1 VERPAMAGRVVSWP
15 GAGGDVE
22 IVQVVGLAIVSVVLL
37 LVIRQQRPE
46 VAVLLGLAVGLAVF
60 LMVAQRLAAVLDFL
74 RDLASRA
81 KVDSLYLN
89 TILKI
94 VGIAYMAEIGTQVC
108 HDAGE
113 NSVASKVELAGKI
126 LILVLAMPI
135 VMAILETI
143 LKVL

>member
-1 VERPAMAGRVVSWP
+1 MAGRVVSWP
-15 GAGGDVE
+15 GAGGYVE

-60 LMVAQRLAAVLDFL
+60 LMVAQRLAAILDFL

-81 KVDSLYLN
+81 QVDSLYLN

-135 VMAILETI
+135 VMAILEII

>member
-1 VERPAMAGRVVSWP
+1 
-15 GAGGDVE
+15 VE

-46 VAVLLGLAVGLAVF
+46 IAVLLALVVGLAVF
-60 LMVAQRLAAVLDFL
+60 FLVAQRLVAILDFL

-81 KVDSLYLN
+81 RVDSLYLN

-94 VGIAYMAEIGTQVC
+94 VGIAYIAEIGAQVC
-108 HDAGE
+108 RDAE
-113 NSVASKVELAGKI
+113 DTTIASKVELAGKV

-143 LKVL
+143 LKIL

>member
-1 VERPAMAGRVVSWP
+1 M
-15 GAGGDVE
+15 E
-22 IVQVVGLAIVSVVLL
+22 IVQVVGLAIMAVVLL

-94 VGIAYMAEIGTQVC
+94 IGIAYIAEIGTQVC

-113 NSVASKVELAGKI
+113 SSVASKVELAGKI

-135 VMAILETI
+135 LMAILETI
-143 LKVL
+143 LKAL

>member
-1 VERPAMAGRVVSWP
+1 M
-15 GAGGDVE
+15 E

>member
-1 VERPAMAGRVVSWP
+1 M
-15 GAGGDVE
+15 E

-37 LVIRQQRPE
+37 LVVRQQRPE
-46 VAVLLGLAVGLAVF
+46 IAVLLALVVGLAVF
-60 LMVAQRLAAVLDFL
+60 FLVAQRLVAILDFL

-81 KVDSLYLN
+81 RVDSLYLN

-94 VGIAYMAEIGTQVC
+94 VGIAYIAEIGAQVC
-108 HDAGE
+108 RDAE
-113 NSVASKVELAGKI
+113 DTTIASKVELAGKV

-143 LKVL
+143 LKIL

>member
-1 VERPAMAGRVVSWP
+1 M
-15 GAGGDVE
+15 E

-46 VAVLLGLAVGLAVF
+46 IAVLLALVVGLAVF
-60 LMVAQRLAAVLDFL
+60 FLVAQRLVAILDFL

-81 KVDSLYLN
+81 RVDSLYLN

-94 VGIAYMAEIGTQVC
+94 VGIAYIAEIGAQVC
-108 HDAGE
+108 RDAE
-113 NSVASKVELAGKI
+113 DTTIASKVELAGKV

-143 LKVL
+143 LKIL

>member
-1 VERPAMAGRVVSWP
+1 
-15 GAGGDVE
+15 VE

-46 VAVLLGLAVGLAVF
+46 IAVLLALVVGLAVF
-60 LMVAQRLAAVLDFL
+60 FLVAQRLVAILDFL
-74 RDLASRA
+74 RDLAARA
-81 KVDSLYLN
+81 RVDSLYLN

-94 VGIAYMAEIGTQVC
+94 VGIAYIAEIGAQVC
-108 HDAGE
+108 RDAE
-113 NSVASKVELAGKI
+113 DTTIASKVELAGKV

-143 LKVL
+143 LKIL

>member
-1 VERPAMAGRVVSWP
+1 
-15 GAGGDVE
+15 VE

-37 LVIRQQRPE
+37 LVVRQQRPE
-46 VAVLLGLAVGLAVF
+46 IAVLLGLVVGLAIF
-60 LMVAQRLAAVLDFL
+60 FMVAQRLVAILDFL

-81 KVDSLYLN
+81 RVDSLYLN

-94 VGIAYMAEIGTQVC
+94 VGIAYIAEIGAQVC
-108 HDAGE
+108 RDAADTTI
-113 NSVASKVELAGKI
+113 ASKVELAGKV

-143 LKVL
+143 LKIL

>member
-1 VERPAMAGRVVSWP
+1 MAGRVVSWP

-60 LMVAQRLAAVLDFL
+60 LMVAQRLAAILDFL

-81 KVDSLYLN
+81 QVDSLYLN

>member
-1 VERPAMAGRVVSWP
+1 MVGL
-15 GAGGDVE
+15 E
-22 IVQVVGLAIVSVVLL
+22 IVQVVGLAIVAVVLL

-46 VAVLLGLAVGLAVF
+46 IAVLLGLVVGVAIF
-60 LMVAQRLAAVLDFL
+60 FMVAQRLVAVVDFL

-81 KVDSLYLN
+81 KVDDLYLN

-94 VGIAYMAEIGTQVC
+94 VGIAYIAEIGAQVC
-108 HDAGE
+108 RDAEE
-113 NSVASKVELAGKI
+113 NSVASKVELAGKV

>member
-1 VERPAMAGRVVSWP
+1 MAGRVVSWP

-46 VAVLLGLAVGLAVF
+46 LAVLLGLAVGLAVF
-60 LMVAQRLAAVLDFL
+60 LMVAQRLAAILDFL

-81 KVDSLYLN
+81 QVDSLYLN

-135 VMAILETI
+135 VMAILEII

>member
-1 VERPAMAGRVVSWP
+1 M
-15 GAGGDVE
+15 E
-22 IVQVVGLAIVSVVLL
+22 IVQVVGLAIVAVVLL

-46 VAVLLGLAVGLAVF
+46 IAVLLGLVVGVAIF
-60 LMVAQRLAAVLDFL
+60 FMVAQRLVAVVDFL

-81 KVDSLYLN
+81 KVDDLYLN

-94 VGIAYMAEIGTQVC
+94 VGIAYIAEIGAQVC
-108 HDAGE
+108 RDAEE
-113 NSVASKVELAGKI
+113 NSVASKVELAGKV

>member
-1 VERPAMAGRVVSWP
+1 
-15 GAGGDVE
+15 VE

>member
-1 VERPAMAGRVVSWP
+1 MAGRVVSWP

-60 LMVAQRLAAVLDFL
+60 LMVAQRLAAILDFL

-81 KVDSLYLN
+81 QVDSLYLN

-135 VMAILETI
+135 VMAILEII

>member
-1 VERPAMAGRVVSWP
+1 M
-15 GAGGDVE
+15 E

-46 VAVLLGLAVGLAVF
+46 IAVLLALVVGLAVF
-60 LMVAQRLAAVLDFL
+60 FLVAQRLVAILDFL

-81 KVDSLYLN
+81 RVDSLYLN

-94 VGIAYMAEIGTQVC
+94 VGIAYIAEIGAQVC
-108 HDAGE
+108 RDAE
-113 NSVASKVELAGKI
+113 DTTIASKVELAGKV

-143 LKVL
+143 LRIL

>member
-1 VERPAMAGRVVSWP
+1 
-15 GAGGDVE
+15 
-22 IVQVVGLAIVSVVLL
+22 VQVVGLAIVAVVLL

-46 VAVLLGLAVGLAVF
+46 IAVLLGLVVGVAIF
-60 LMVAQRLAAVLDFL
+60 FMVAQRLVAVVDFL

-81 KVDSLYLN
+81 KVDDLYLN

-94 VGIAYMAEIGTQVC
+94 VGIAYIAEIGAQVC
-108 HDAGE
+108 RDAEE
-113 NSVASKVELAGKI
+113 NSVASKVELAGKV

>member
-1 VERPAMAGRVVSWP
+1 M
-15 GAGGDVE
+15 E

-46 VAVLLGLAVGLAVF
+46 LAVLLGLAVGLAVF
-60 LMVAQRLAAVLDFL
+60 LMVAQRLAAILDFL

-81 KVDSLYLN
+81 QVDSLYLN

-135 VMAILETI
+135 VMAILEII

>member
-1 VERPAMAGRVVSWP
+1 
-15 GAGGDVE
+15 VE

-46 VAVLLGLAVGLAVF
+46 IAVLLALVVGLAVF
-60 LMVAQRLAAVLDFL
+60 FLVAQRLVAILDFL

-81 KVDSLYLN
+81 RVDSLYLN

-94 VGIAYMAEIGTQVC
+94 VGIAYIAEIGAQVC
-108 HDAGE
+108 RDAE
-113 NSVASKVELAGKI
+113 DTTIASKVELAGKV

-143 LKVL
+143 LRIL